1 MKSAGF
7 KPPIYG
13 IRAIT
18 VCKSGLL
25 TTCYNWDDPPSSDIP
40 GSYPNVTHEGAELQP
55 RFLQPQPPTRN
66 LDAPQ
71 VRSVCLVDVPPFCSQ
86 PTPTHNV
93 PAPPAGNKGL
103 IKPY

>member
-40 GSYPNVTHEGAELQP
+40 GSYPNVTHEGAEFATSFPTTSTAHTEP
-55 RFLQPQPPTRN
+55 RR
-66 LDAPQ
+66 
-71 VRSVCLVDVPPFCSQ
+71 
-86 PTPTHNV
+86 
-93 PAPPAGNKGL
+93 PAGAKRLFG
-103 IKPY
+103 

>member
-1 MKSAGF
+1 MKSEGF

-18 VCKSGLL
+18 FCKSGLL

-40 GSYPNVTHEGAELQP
+40 GSYPNVTVPKALSLQP
-55 RFLQPQPPTRN
+55 RFLQPQLPTRN

-71 VRSVCLVDVPPFCSQ
+71 VRSVCLVDFPPFYSQ
-86 PTPTHNV
+86 PTPH
-93 PAPPAGNKGL
+93 P
-103 IKPY
+103 